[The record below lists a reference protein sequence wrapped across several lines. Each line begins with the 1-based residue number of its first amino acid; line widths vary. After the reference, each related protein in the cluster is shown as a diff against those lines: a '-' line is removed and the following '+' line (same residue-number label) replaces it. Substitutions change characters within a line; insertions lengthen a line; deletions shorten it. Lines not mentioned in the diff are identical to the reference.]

1 MKKVHSNIISQ
12 DCYIRD
18 VTPKVVHK
26 TEYKPRKFSSLVELP
41 DTLGVRYELK
51 EFDYPVTP
59 ESVKSYVDS
68 TDYKRDPA
76 AAIAAG
82 SRGINLGD
90 MTTLQR
96 ITNSDVSTVRLTL
109 EKLQAAAAVQTS
121 AGSAPSPADNSKN
134 DEVKSDE

>member
-1 MKKVHSNIISQ
+1 MMKKVHSNIIAQ

-18 VTPKVVHK
+18 ITPKVVK
-26 TEYKPRKFSSLVELP
+26 RSEYAARRFPSLVEVP
-41 DTLGVRYELK
+41 DSIGVHYDLRD
-51 EFDYPVTP
+51 FDYPITP

-82 SRGINLGD
+82 SRGVNLGD
-90 MTTLQR
+90 LTELQR
-96 ITNSDVSTVRLTL
+96 VTGCDVSAVRLTL
-109 EKLQAAAAVQTS
+109 ERIQKAAEAS
-121 AGSAPSPADNSKN
+121 AGSSPSPADTLKI